1 MTGKWKHFLRF
12 FRLQWAQKLK
22 QPIYLRLVEGL
33 TGEASTVSFEST
45 SRPGYYLCR
54 AGNKIII
61 VRLNSSNS
69 QMKKDCTFRAY
80 SDQFFEGYV
89 SFEVAEE
96 PDLWVRQSN
105 RQLQVSNINT
115 YRQGDSSKGME
126 RCLLCWRQDSEG
138 SETSEISPFSE
149 LPEFVGI
156 WSNIGFWLLSKNF

>member
-1 MTGKWKHFLRF
+1 MFSSILKSRILV
-12 FRLQWAQKLK
+12 APQKLK

-54 AGNKIII
+54 AGSKIII

-126 RCLLCWRQDSEG
+126 RCLV
-138 SETSEISPFSE
+138 FK
-149 LPEFVGI
+149 VY
-156 WSNIGFWLLSKNF
+156 